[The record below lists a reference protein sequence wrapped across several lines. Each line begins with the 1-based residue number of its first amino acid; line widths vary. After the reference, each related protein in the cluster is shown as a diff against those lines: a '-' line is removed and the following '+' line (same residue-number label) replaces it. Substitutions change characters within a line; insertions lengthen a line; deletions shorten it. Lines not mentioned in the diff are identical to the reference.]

1 MANREKSARA
11 AAAVKLRYTAPTS
24 ITAKEKEAAVKEL
37 SKNKFKE
44 WKVEVE
50 KQTKEKYP
58 DEALRGT
65 EQYIERQQYK
75 RKLIAAFKFKVL
87 EDAK

>member
-1 MANREKSARA
+1 MA
-11 AAAVKLRYTAPTS
+11 AAAKLRYTAPTS

-50 KQTKEKYP
+50 KQVKEKYP
-58 DEALRGT
+58 EREAAMSGT
-65 EQYIERQQYK
+65 RQYIERQQYK

-87 EDAK
+87 KDAK